1 MKLTPDKTLDEEQ
14 EKYYLSPNLLE
25 VSDISDDENLN
36 NDN

>member
-14 EKYYLSPNLLE
+14 EKYLSLNLLE